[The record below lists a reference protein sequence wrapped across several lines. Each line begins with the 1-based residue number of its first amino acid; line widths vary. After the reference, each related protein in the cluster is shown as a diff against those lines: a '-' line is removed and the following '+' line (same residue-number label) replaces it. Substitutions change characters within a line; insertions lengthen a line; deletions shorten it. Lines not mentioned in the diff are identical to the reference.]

1 MSVSYQ
7 LRQKCETH
15 KFFSSGVSMIDG
27 GCGSKEHAG
36 SYHSRN
42 VGEVTGRVIYRRR
55 QSIWLRTKHSRPI
68 PSIHLP
74 NACGHSVRASDTVCR
89 ME

>member
-1 MSVSYQ
+1 MSVSYL
-7 LRQKCETH
+7 LRRKRETH

-36 SYHSRN
+36 SYHPRN

-55 QSIWLRTKHSRPI
+55 QSIWLQTKHSRPI
-68 PSIHLP
+68 PSIHLH
-74 NACGHSVRASDTVCR
+74 NACGHSVRAPDTVCR